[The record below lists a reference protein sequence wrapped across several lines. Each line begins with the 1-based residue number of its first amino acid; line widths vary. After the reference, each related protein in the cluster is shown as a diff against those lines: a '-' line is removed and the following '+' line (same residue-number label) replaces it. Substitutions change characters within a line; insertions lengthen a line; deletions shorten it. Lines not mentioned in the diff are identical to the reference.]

1 MSDKERVAASSD
13 IEEAARRLG
22 VSKRRATTA
31 GKVGQIANWLGKRG
45 LKTSRE
51 EIQRVLGIQVKD
63 NSGPKD
69 APEPQR
75 AELAPEELVAE
86 EAPEP
91 DSMECRTNGIPPPPA
106 PPPKLPTTEGGQP
119 PVAAEAVTD
128 ESVVE
133 MLALGNQDCAT
144 RAAPDEEAA
153 IRVVPAEIEEDSET
167 PSVSHRPLESA
178 SRRCPGSCLFAL
190 AVLVLGAIA
199 ILILCLKE
207 VF

>member
-1 MSDKERVAASSD
+1 MSEKERVAAPSD

-22 VSKRRATTA
+22 LSKRNATNA

-45 LKTSRE
+45 LNTSRE

-63 NSGPKD
+63 NSSSKD
-69 APEPQR
+69 TPELQR

-91 DSMECRTNGIPPPPA
+91 DSVVCRMNESPPPL
-106 PPPKLPTTEGGQP
+106 PPPELLPTEDGQR

-128 ESVVE
+128 ELVVE
-133 MLALGNQDCAT
+133 MLTSDNSDY
-144 RAAPDEEAA
+144 AARDAPEEEAA
-153 IRVVPAEIEEDSET
+153 IRVVPAEEDDSET
-167 PSVSHRPLESA
+167 PDVLHRPLESVKYR
-178 SRRCPGSCLFAL
+178 SPGSCLFAL
-190 AVLVLGAIA
+190 AVFVLGAIA
-199 ILILCLKE
+199 VLILCLKA